1 MSLDARPAHSP
12 AAPTTARFPLVRRA
26 SPKLAGTTTPMR
38 LSRLGAVLV
47 AGCLLTAVVSLAS
60 GLSRQSA
67 TDEGAGRV
75 AALTADAAELYS
87 SLADADAM
95 ATSGY
100 VAGGVEPS
108 AVRARY
114 GDDIARASERL
125 VHAAGQLAGDD
136 PARPLVTTVAQ
147 RLPMYTGLIETARF
161 YNRQGLPLGQ
171 SYLGNASAL
180 MRETIL
186 PAVEQLRRQQS
197 VLLADDYGRGGALP
211 LAVLLL
217 GAGALIGLLDA
228 GVRERHRTNR
238 VINPGLLA
246 AAGLLVLALLW
257 WAGAMALTDTRLA
270 TASRHGTA
278 TTALDGARAA
288 VLQARSNE
296 SLVLVAR
303 GGGSVSDSGFTTQ
316 LNNVLGANGSGGLL
330 ATASAAAGP
339 DGAPAIDEVRTEAE
353 RWRQAH
359 RQLRELDDGGRYNDA
374 VASAIGTDPAGSRA
388 GFERLDAALG
398 RALDAQRAALDAG
411 SHSARD
417 ALTGLDAG
425 PAVLALL
432 AAAAAAWGIA
442 VRMREYR

>member
-1 MSLDARPAHSP
+1 
-12 AAPTTARFPLVRRA
+12 
-26 SPKLAGTTTPMR
+26 MR
-38 LSRLGAVLV
+38 LSRLGAILV
-47 AGCLLTAVVSLAS
+47 AGCLLTALVSLAS

-75 AALTADAAELYS
+75 AALTVDAAQLYS

-100 VAGGVEPS
+100 VAGGVEPP

-147 RLPMYTGLIETARF
+147 RLPVYTGLIETARF

-217 GAGALIGLLDA
+217 GA
-228 GVRERHRTNR
+228 
-238 VINPGLLA
+238 
-246 AAGLLVLALLW
+246 
-257 WAGAMALTDTRLA
+257 
-270 TASRHGTA
+270 
-278 TTALDGARAA
+278 
-288 VLQARSNE
+288 
-296 SLVLVAR
+296 
-303 GGGSVSDSGFTTQ
+303 
-316 LNNVLGANGSGGLL
+316 
-330 ATASAAAGP
+330 
-339 DGAPAIDEVRTEAE
+339 
-353 RWRQAH
+353 
-359 RQLRELDDGGRYNDA
+359 
-374 VASAIGTDPAGSRA
+374 
-388 GFERLDAALG
+388 
-398 RALDAQRAALDAG
+398 
-411 SHSARD
+411 
-417 ALTGLDAG
+417 
-425 PAVLALL
+425 
-432 AAAAAAWGIA
+432 
-442 VRMREYR
+442 